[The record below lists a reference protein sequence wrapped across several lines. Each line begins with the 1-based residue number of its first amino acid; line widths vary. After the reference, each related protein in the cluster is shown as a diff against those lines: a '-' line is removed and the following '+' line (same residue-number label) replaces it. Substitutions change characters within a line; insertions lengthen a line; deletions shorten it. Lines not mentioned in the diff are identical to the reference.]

1 MSFEPKILILLI
13 PVFVVALYFLLKYP
27 EVSFALFI
35 SAYVLKGGI
44 NFGYSNLTVIL
55 LIITILGFLFPVLKG
70 KKFEYHIKSPDL
82 WFFLFMIILIAG
94 ILWSPDYIIGIKKT
108 WRVFVLTFTSYF
120 IARLFLNQII
130 QIKRFLST
138 LLISASLIGI
148 ILLIQSY
155 LINFRGGRLQFFE
168 ANPIP
173 EASLLGIGVLIA
185 TISIIENSFKN
196 RWIKWLIIGIIPVLF
211 YGILLTGSR
220 GPLVSTIIAIIFY
233 LLVKFRERPKFVFIF
248 SLSVVILFLV
258 IVNFNILP
266 GGILNRFNPLT
277 WIESESSIIRMS
289 SYKLTWEIILKN
301 PLIGAGTGA
310 IYLTENIFF
319 EILSNVGIIG
329 LILFIMFL
337 YSVVKKGFLYLFKI
351 YYKQE
356 KELKS
361 ISLMIIAIAIVLFI
375 DKQVSY
381 ELAGDKDLFAFLGI
395 IINLPFLKS
404 RKCCKY
410 VNDKNLEEK
419 VLE

>member
-1 MSFEPKILILLI
+1 MSLEPKTLILLVPI
-13 PVFVVALYFLLKYP
+13 IIIALYFLLKYP

-44 NFGYSNLTVIL
+44 NIGYFNLTAIL
-55 LIITILGFLFPVLKG
+55 LIITILGFLFPVFKG
-70 KKFEYHIKSPDL
+70 KKFEYHIKAPDL

-120 IARLFLNQII
+120 IARLFLTQIM

-148 ILLIQSY
+148 ILMIKSY

-173 EASLLGIGVLIA
+173 EASLLGMGVLIA
-185 TISIIENSFKN
+185 IISVIENSFQN
-196 RWIKWLIIGIIPVLF
+196 RWIKWLIVGLIPVLF
-211 YGILLTGSR
+211 YGIFLTGSR

-233 LLVKFRERPKFVFIF
+233 LLIKFRERPKFVFTF
-248 SLSVVILFLV
+248 SILVAMLFL
-258 IVNFNILP
+258 IIINFNILSE
-266 GGILNRFNPLT
+266 GVLNRFNPLN
-277 WIESESSIIRMS
+277 WIDSESSIERIS
-289 SYKLTWEIILKN
+289 LYKSRWETVLIN
-301 PLIGAGTGA
+301 PLIGAGTGS
-310 IYLTENIFF
+310 IYLAENIFL
-319 EILSNVGIIG
+319 EIFAEIG
-329 LILFIMFL
+329 LIGLIVFIMFI
-337 YSVVKKGFLYLFKI
+337 YFIAKKGFLYLFKI

-361 ISLMIIAIAIVLFI
+361 IGLIIIVITIALFI

-404 RKCCKY
+404 KKY
-410 VNDKNLEEK
+410 DEHVNGNNLEEK